1 MKKLGVIAMITV
13 LSGSALMSTY
23 SASAAVVGDSA
34 TSKNSVNFVAGGSDE
49 DDAVGTLDPTNPDNP
64 NPNSPIDPMDP
75 DNQGTEHVGPLTINY
90 ASNIK
95 FGEQK
100 ISGKDITYN
109 GLNADPFIQ
118 VTDIRG
124 TGAGWN
130 LSAKSTGFAN
140 SDGKKVLKGAELS
153 FKGGQ
158 VKAGSKN
165 NISTSP
171 LSSNIIFNNVA
182 SQPVMNAK
190 KEAGKGTWLNVWSG
204 TDQSNE
210 NVQLKVLAGTAEADT
225 EYTSTITWE
234 LADAPK

>member
-1 MKKLGVIAMITV
+1 MKKVTALMIVTAV
-13 LSGSALMSTY
+13 SGSLVMGAS
-23 SASAAVVGDSA
+23 SAFAVVVDST
-34 TSKNSVNFVAGGSDE
+34 TSTNSVNFVAGGSDGE
-49 DDAVGTLDPTNPDNP
+49 EPIGPLDPTNPDNP
-64 NPNSPIDPMDP
+64 NPASPIDPMDP
-75 DNQGTEHVGPLTINY
+75 DNPGTGHVGPLTINY

-109 GLNADPFIQ
+109 GLNAAPFIQ

-140 SDGKKVLKGAELS
+140 ADGKKVLKGAELS
-153 FKGGQ
+153 FKNGQ

-165 NISTSP
+165 NISVAPVT
-171 LSSNIIFNNVA
+171 SNIVFSNAA
-182 SQPVMNAK
+182 SQQVMNAK

>member
-1 MKKLGVIAMITV
+1 MKKLTAVMMVTV
-13 LSGSALMSTY
+13 MSGSLLMGASSAFAALADST
-23 SASAAVVGDSA
+23 
-34 TSKNSVNFVAGGSDE
+34 TSTNSVNFVAGGSE
-49 DDAVGTLDPTNPDNP
+49 GEEPIGPLDPTNPDNP
-64 NPNSPIDPMDP
+64 NPPSPVDPTDP
-75 DNQGTEHVGPLTINY
+75 DNPGTGHVGPLTINY

-100 ISGKDITYN
+100 ISGRDITYN
-109 GLNADPFIQ
+109 GLNANPFIQ

-130 LSAKSTGFAN
+130 LTAKSTGFAN
-140 SDGKKVLKGAELS
+140 ADGKKVLKGAELS
-153 FKGGQ
+153 FKNGQ
-158 VKAGSKN
+158 IKAGSKN
-165 NISTSP
+165 NISVAP
-171 LSSNIIFNNVA
+171 VASNIVFNNAA

-190 KEAGKGTWLNVWSG
+190 KDGGKGTWLNVWSG

>member
-1 MKKLGVIAMITV
+1 MKKLTVVAMITL

-23 SASAAVVGDSA
+23 SASAAVGDST
-34 TSKNSVNFVAGGSDE
+34 TSKNSVNFVAGGSE
-49 DDAVGTLDPTNPDNP
+49 GEEPIGPLDPTNPDNP
-64 NPNSPIDPMDP
+64 NPNTPIDPMDP
-75 DNQGTEHVGPLTINY
+75 DNPGTGHVGPLTINY

-165 NISTSP
+165 NISAAP
-171 LSSNIIFNNVA
+171 VASSIVFNNAA

>member
-1 MKKLGVIAMITV
+1 MKKLEV
-13 LSGSALMSTY
+13 LMMVAAVSGSMLVTSS
-23 SASAAVVGDSA
+23 SAFTAVADTT
-34 TSKNSVNFVAGGSDE
+34 TSKNSVNFVAGGSEGE
-49 DDAVGTLDPTNPDNP
+49 DPMGPLDPLNPDNP
-64 NPNSPIDPMDP
+64 NPPSPVDPMDP
-75 DNQGTEHVGPLTINY
+75 ENPGTGHVGPLTINY
-90 ASNIK
+90 VSNIK

-124 TGAGWN
+124 TGAGWS
-130 LSAKSTGFAN
+130 LSAKSNGFAN
-140 SDGKKVLKGAELS
+140 ADGKKVLKGAELS
-153 FKGGQ
+153 FKNSQ

-165 NISTSP
+165 NISLAP
-171 LSSNIIFNNVA
+171 VASSIVFNNTA
-182 SQPVMNAK
+182 SQPVMSAK

-225 EYTSTITWE
+225 EYTSTINWE